1 MKGSNGLSI
10 FFWLGQG
17 NACRITLKRG
27 FLRARPG
34 DWLEDT
40 ADIWNDGNVAKGR
53 GVYFGGGGVLSKRN
67 FCYQKAGGNN
77 KQRENGDTRGRVV
90 RGVEGV
96 VGVRDGSVEMGEWM
110 KCTKEYCIANWFLN
124 RVHKRTRNVARR
136 PPLDDFDT
144 NNIGDVVPENGDPY
158 FRPKVRR
165 PPPEPGA
172 PGEFG
177 KGVSLTLTEE
187 EKKLEDAG
195 YKQHAFNEYA
205 SSKIS
210 LHRRLHEARHAE
222 CKDTRYPHDLPTTS
236 VIITFHNEAWSTLL
250 RTVHSVLETSPAR
263 LLEEVVLVDDF
274 SELDHLKEPLEMY
287 LSQLRAVRL
296 VRTTRR
302 EGLIRARL
310 LGAAHA
316 RGEVLTFLD
325 SHCECHEQWLEP
337 LLARIAENRS
347 NVVTPVIDVLDW
359 KTFEYQHTMEVYL
372 FGLGVQRGI
381 FDWRLTFTWGLIPD
395 YERSRRKSPVDPVRS
410 PTMAGG
416 LFAIDKWYFEH
427 IGTYDAGMDVWGGEN
442 LEMSFRERYGDVSAR
457 LDLKDK
463 LHCKPFKWFMQT
475 IMPDMYVPEDRP
487 GRSGALRN
495 SASNLCFD
503 SEGAE
508 NAGKR
513 PTMWGCHGM
522 GGNQYFE
529 LNSREEFRHN
539 TGGKEMCVEAQ
550 GGEFVVLM
558 HCTSGNNVPAQQKWQ
573 IREDGSVYNAYH
585 GKCLH
590 FDPEERQEKKE
601 VKAVRCTG
609 QDSQRWRFDA

>member
-1 MKGSNGLSI
+1 MPILRRRSVLLQ
-10 FFWLGQG
+10 LG
-17 NACRITLKRG
+17 AAVSLLC
-27 FLRARPG
+27 FLY
-34 DWLEDT
+34 L
-40 ADIWNDGNVAKGR
+40 
-53 GVYFGGGGVLSKRN
+53 
-67 FCYQKAGGNN
+67 
-77 KQRENGDTRGRVV
+77 
-90 RGVEGV
+90 
-96 VGVRDGSVEMGEWM
+96 
-110 KCTKEYCIANWFLN
+110 IAQN
-124 RVHKRTRNVARR
+124 RVHKRTRNSARR
-136 PPLDDFDT
+136 PPLDDFDLS

-172 PGEFG
+172 PGEYG

-222 CKDTRYPHDLPTTS
+222 CKDIRYPHDLPTTS
-236 VIITFHNEAWSTLL
+236 VIVTFHNEAWSTLL

-263 LLEEVVLVDDF
+263 LLEEVILVDDF
-274 SELDHLKEPLEMY
+274 SELEHLKEPLEMY
-287 LSQLRAVRL
+287 LSQLKYVRL

-359 KTFEYQHTMEVYL
+359 KTFEYQHTMEV
-372 FGLGVQRGI
+372 QRGI
-381 FDWRLTFTWGLIPD
+381 FDWRLTFTWGLIPE

-442 LEMSFRERYGDVSAR
+442 LEMSFRIWQCGGNLEIMPCSRVGHVFRPRSPHSFPKKNEVLVNSLRLAEVWMDDYKEIFYRRNPHAKTERYGDVSAR

-463 LHCKPFKWFMQT
+463 LHCKPFKWFMET

-529 LNSREEFRHN
+529 LNGREELRHN

-558 HCTSGNNVPAQQKWQ
+558 HCASGNNVPAQQKWQ
-573 IREDGSVYNAYH
+573 IRGDGSVYNAYH
-585 GKCLH
+585 SKCLH

>member
-1 MKGSNGLSI
+1 MPILMRRSVLLQ
-10 FFWLGQG
+10 LG
-17 NACRITLKRG
+17 AAVSLLC
-27 FLRARPG
+27 FLY
-34 DWLEDT
+34 L
-40 ADIWNDGNVAKGR
+40 
-53 GVYFGGGGVLSKRN
+53 
-67 FCYQKAGGNN
+67 
-77 KQRENGDTRGRVV
+77 
-90 RGVEGV
+90 
-96 VGVRDGSVEMGEWM
+96 
-110 KCTKEYCIANWFLN
+110 IAQN

-359 KTFEYQHTMEVYL
+359 KTFEYQHTMEV
-372 FGLGVQRGI
+372 QRGI

-442 LEMSFRERYGDVSAR
+442 LEMSFRIWQCGGNLEIMPCSRVGHVFRPRSPHSFPERTSFTANRLCVISGIPDVISVSFQERYGDVSAR